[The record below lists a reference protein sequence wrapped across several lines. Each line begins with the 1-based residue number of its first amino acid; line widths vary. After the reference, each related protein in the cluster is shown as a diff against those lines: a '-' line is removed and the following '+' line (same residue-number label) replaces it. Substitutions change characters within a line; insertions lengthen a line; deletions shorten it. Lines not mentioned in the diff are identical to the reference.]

1 MEINN
6 IRIKNHSLTLQEW
19 SNKNPVLKS
28 GELCWVSD
36 YPGLF
41 KVGVEGKKWNE
52 ISFPDAFNQG
62 TSINGKY
69 LPLTGGTVNG
79 NTTFYGNF
87 IIGNT
92 NNRTDS
98 GSDFLYRNDGSLK
111 IYTIARE
118 SHGPEC
124 VCLQTSFDG
133 QDPETSNYPTQYP
146 SRALLSLQPRG
157 GRVVVGGANPSTVFN
172 VKGTITVDHYN
183 DRTLQAFINLNS
195 SKGTGTVTSDWNAGR
210 AIDLSF
216 GNNSHAYY
224 LGLHT
229 DGRPIFRLDSTI
241 NTLYHTGNIS
251 SVTNKYV
258 LKSGDTLTGSLTTNS
273 TIIMTGTD
281 STKSYVFRDDNGG
294 FKIGLRWISSS
305 STIHNL
311 FIGSDG
317 NFKVSKGNSTYNL
330 YHEGN
335 LSLAA
340 VAKTGNYNDLTNKPT
355 YSLSS
360 LGGIGTINTS
370 SSSPLSLSASK
381 SGTTVTISG
390 NVALA
395 NGSSA
400 GTIKTGGDIKSISSG
415 VVTVESVEGFSLS
428 KDGDTKVFGT
438 IPTISSSGVM
448 EVGRYLDFHYNNT
461 SSYDNSIRLMCP
473 NVANIDINLPSTGGT
488 LALTSGVVN
497 NLALSTSSSSLQWT
511 KGTSVNS
518 ISAADLLVTA
528 FVLKTDTSG
537 KKFAY
542 LTLKDKFQNYSTE
555 SPVQVINIGSGGRGF
570 DIVFDTESY
579 QYVNAATLRLKARF
593 IDNDPT
599 KWRSSNNPEILN
611 VKSGIQGI
619 NTIITVQQNVT
630 MNANLTANHVYKSS
644 DIRLKENIKVID
656 PDKYKGLASLDLKE
670 FDYKKN
676 KKHSIGYI
684 AQEVEK
690 IAPEVVNTDD
700 EGYKHIEYTE
710 LLLLKVRSL
719 ECRLLELEN
728 KLKEK
733 CQN

>member
-19 SNKNPVLKS
+19 NNKNPVLKS

-36 YPGLF
+36 HPGLF

-92 NNRTDS
+92 NNADS
-98 GSDFLYRNDGSLK
+98 GNDFLYRNDGSLK

-133 QDPETSNYPTQYP
+133 QDPETSGYPTQYP

-157 GRVVVGGANPSTVFN
+157 GRVVVGGADPSTVFN
-172 VKGTITVDHYN
+172 VKGTITVNHYN
-183 DRTLQAFINLNS
+183 DSTPQVFINLNS
-195 SKGTGTVTSDWNAGR
+195 SKGTGVVTSDWNGGR
-210 AIDLSF
+210 AIDFSF
-216 GNNSHAYY
+216 SNNSHTYY

-241 NTLYHTGNIS
+241 NTLYHS
-251 SVTNKYV
+251 
-258 LKSGDTLTGSLTTNS
+258 
-273 TIIMTGTD
+273 
-281 STKSYVFRDDNGG
+281 
-294 FKIGLRWISSS
+294 
-305 STIHNL
+305 
-311 FIGSDG
+311 
-317 NFKVSKGNSTYNL
+317 
-330 YHEGN
+330 GN
-335 LSLAA
+335 LTLAT

-395 NGSSA
+395 NGPSA

-438 IPTISSSGVM
+438 IPTISNSGVM

-488 LALTSGVVN
+488 LALTSGIVN

-542 LTLKDKFQNYSTE
+542 LTLKDKFQNYNTE

-579 QYVNAATLRLKARF
+579 QYANAATLRLKARF

-611 VKSGIQGI
+611 VKSGIQGV